1 MYTLILGRTYPA
13 EETGMMGIFEFE
25 QAVALNKYGMPTV
38 YAFCDTR
45 SIKVLR
51 KLNYKEFT
59 TQNVPVYGYHFPI
72 GGMPRGI
79 FDKLK
84 TNKYKRLLKKI
95 INNHGMPSIIHIHF
109 PLITIHDSIWEY
121 LKQLNVPIVC
131 TEHWSKVQ
139 NKQIEKYRVHL
150 LKKIVKEANKYYC
163 VSEELKSSVIDLTQ
177 TNKTISI
184 MPNMVKSEFNFTEND
199 SNKLEF
205 RFITIGRLVENK
217 RVGSLIN
224 TFYNKFSKD
233 NNVILDIVGSGNLY
247 EDIKQQIKNLKM
259 EDRILLHGFKSRI
272 DTAKLLK
279 NSDVYVSASLTET
292 FGVPFIE
299 AMACGKPVIG
309 ADTIPL
315 SEFINTHEFG
325 KLFKVDEQQS
335 LGNCMRY
342 IYNNYSIYNGQEIS
356 RRTLLVYNEENV
368 INNVLSD
375 YQSLVR
381 INKGVIGTNE
391 S

>member
-1 MYTLILGRTYPA
+1 
-13 EETGMMGIFEFE
+13 
-25 QAVALNKYGMPTV
+25 
-38 YAFCDTR
+38 
-45 SIKVLR
+45 
-51 KLNYKEFT
+51 
-59 TQNVPVYGYHFPI
+59 
-72 GGMPRGI
+72 
-79 FDKLK
+79 
-84 TNKYKRLLKKI
+84 
-95 INNHGMPSIIHIHF
+95 
-109 PLITIHDSIWEY
+109 
-121 LKQLNVPIVC
+121 
-131 TEHWSKVQ
+131 VQ

-163 VSEELKSSVIDLTQ
+163 VSEELKSSVKDLTQ

-247 EDIKQQIKNLKM
+247 EDIKQQIKHLKM

-325 KLFKVDEQQS
+325 KLFKVGEQQS
-335 LGNCMRY
+335 LG
-342 IYNNYSIYNGQEIS
+342 
-356 RRTLLVYNEENV
+356 
-368 INNVLSD
+368 
-375 YQSLVR
+375 
-381 INKGVIGTNE
+381 
-391 S
+391 